1 MENYLELLP
10 QELINIISLYLDYT
24 ETSILEQEFRLLVNY
39 QLLLYENY
47 PAFSKI
53 IKVLKEN
60 GIKWK
65 NYPLDRAYG
74 LITSVEKYIIF
85 ELTDSQIRPGV
96 VLQISDGEDLR
107 TDNISNFIS
116 FFIDAYPMIADMDN
130 IISSYFMLTEKKEGD
145 VIKHKVLF
153 PDIRDGDAMLNS
165 AYQDYPCYCN
175 SLDTMIEHFNEF
187 KDNTDSDSLI
197 ALYVIFI
204 YVLDH
209 LDTLDQ
215 YKDKIIKINPH
226 QPVIYGTIVTYNEQF
241 VNIKIVYQHIIQFIK
256 GQERYQK
263 KYQKK

>member
-1 MENYLELLP
+1 MDNYLELLP
-10 QELINIISLYLDYT
+10 QELINVISLYLDYT
-24 ETSILEQEFRLLVNY
+24 ETSILEQEFKLLVNY

-53 IKVLKEN
+53 IKLLKEN
-60 GIKWK
+60 DIKWK

-74 LITSVEKYIIF
+74 LITSIEKYIKF
-85 ELTDSQIRPGV
+85 EIEGPQIRPGAARE
-96 VLQISDGEDLR
+96 ISNGEDLR

-116 FFIDAYPMIADMDN
+116 FSIDVHSIIADMDN
-130 IISSYFMLTEKKEGD
+130 IVSSYFMLTERKEGD

-153 PDIRDGDAMLNS
+153 PDIRDGDVILNS
-165 AYQDYPCYCN
+165 AYEDYPYYYN
-175 SLDTMIEHFNEF
+175 SLDDMIERFDEF
-187 KDNTDSDSLI
+187 KDSTDSDSLI

-215 YKDKIIKINPH
+215 YKDKIILINPN
-226 QPVIYGTIVTYNEQF
+226 QTPKKGIVIYNEQF

-256 GQERYQK
+256 AQE